1 MKKIKLIAIIVTTV
15 LFLAFF
21 AFCVFNFI
29 QKTEWASFFS
39 AVLGILASAAFGVWV
54 SYIFQKMNDKI
65 QQDKDNAL
73 IEMIREREFVDLRI
87 KLSML
92 IRQFNLRE
100 DQLLNKIKADNLK
113 KSFSKYDIDLENLT
127 TNYFVFMKIYDNI
140 ETYFPNIKDRNFVKT
155 NIDCLLFRDELRKKY
170 SKSKNTCCC
179 EIETSI
185 DFRVSE
191 TYDTFSTFNI
201 CCMELFKKMQQL
213 NLDYKLKIF
222 TDEEIDA
229 IGAFSYEI
237 GPGYFINFYPPYE
250 ILALFPKFLR
260 IQKFLKADFIP
271 AYQKESFWQGI
282 INANKIQDEQESTI
296 KEWLRKNG
304 DMANEILLTWQKDK
318 N

>member
-155 NIDCLLFRDELRKKY
+155 NID
-170 SKSKNTCCC
+170 
-179 EIETSI
+179 
-185 DFRVSE
+185 
-191 TYDTFSTFNI
+191 
-201 CCMELFKKMQQL
+201 
-213 NLDYKLKIF
+213 
-222 TDEEIDA
+222 
-229 IGAFSYEI
+229 
-237 GPGYFINFYPPYE
+237 
-250 ILALFPKFLR
+250 
-260 IQKFLKADFIP
+260 
-271 AYQKESFWQGI
+271 
-282 INANKIQDEQESTI
+282 
-296 KEWLRKNG
+296 
-304 DMANEILLTWQKDK
+304 
-318 N
+318 